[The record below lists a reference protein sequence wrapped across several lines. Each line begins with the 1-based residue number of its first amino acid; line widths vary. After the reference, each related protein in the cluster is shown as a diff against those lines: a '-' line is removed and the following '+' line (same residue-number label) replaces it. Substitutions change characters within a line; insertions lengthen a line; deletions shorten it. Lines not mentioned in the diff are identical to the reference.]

1 LKAVSNQR
9 AGYANV
15 SGTVLY
21 AGIEAEEM
29 AKHYKGEVAYNQ
41 EGPSD
46 ILPIS
51 GFNIADLPDIDDI
64 HIATLTV
71 AQTLSF
77 ALST

>member
-1 LKAVSNQR
+1 
-9 AGYANV
+9 
-15 SGTVLY
+15 
-21 AGIEAEEM
+21 
-29 AKHYKGEVAYNQ
+29 VAYNQ